1 MRFNPKAR
9 LDRSQV
15 QVRRGGGG
23 RRSAGGGMPFP
34 VPASTGGRIGGGI
47 GGIIVL
53 IIILVVGGAVG
64 GGNLLGGGSSDSGT
78 DQGAVSTDELDQC
91 QSGADANSDP
101 DCARLAVVNSIQS
114 FWSQELP
121 KETGTQYQEADT
133 VMFSGSVDTGCG
145 QATAAVGP
153 FYCPVRGDH
162 QVYLDTSFFQDILQ
176 NQLHAQGGDFA
187 EAYVIAHEY
196 GHHIENLLGYMG
208 RVRTQ
213 QGPKSDSVRLE
224 LMADC
229 LGGMWGKYATTAK
242 DADGQVLIES
252 LDDQDI
258 REAIDAAQAVGDDR
272 IQKMSSGRVNPEQWT
287 HGSAAAR
294 EMWFQTGF
302 TQGSIQACDTF
313 ETDALYPGE

>member
-1 MRFNPKAR
+1 VVAVSLETPGGPEMRFNPKAR

-15 QVRRGGGG
+15 QVRRGGG

-34 VPASTGGRIGGGI
+34 VPASTGGRIGGGL
-47 GGIIVL
+47 GGIVVL
-53 IIILVVGGAVG
+53 IIILVVTGAVG
-64 GGNLLGGGSSDSGT
+64 GGGLLGGGSGSGGSGT
-78 DQGAVSTDELDQC
+78 EQGAVSTDELDQC

-121 KETGTQYQEADT
+121 QETGTQYQEADT
-133 VMFSGSVDTGCG
+133 VMFQGSVETGCG
-145 QATAAVGP
+145 PATAEVGP

-162 QVYLDTSFFQDILQ
+162 HVYLDTSFFHDMLQ
-176 NQLHAQGGDFA
+176 GRLGAEGGDFA

-213 QGPKSDSVRLE
+213 QGANSDSVRLE

-229 LGGMWGKYATTAK
+229 LAGVWGKHATTAR
-242 DADGQVLIES
+242 DADGQVLIQS
-252 LDDQDI
+252 LDQHDVH
-258 REAIDAAQAVGDDR
+258 EAINAAQAVGDDR

-294 EMWFQTGF
+294 EMWFMTGLP
-302 TQGSIQACDTF
+302 SA
-313 ETDALYPGE
+313 A